1 MKMCIFLT
9 IIKLLHFIA
18 VTVAKS
24 RMQLFSVQHLSL
36 SLSLCYSFLDI
47 SERCFFPFLTSP
59 LSVHCSKTSLSLKVY
74 VWIEAW
80 KHSRNIQILSL
91 FHTNLAFPLVFPFC
105 HMTKGALAS
114 HSSRMTLEKI
124 CGQSTN

>member
-36 SLSLCYSFLDI
+36 SLSLFYSFLDI
-47 SERCFFPFLTSP
+47 SERCFFSFFTSP

-91 FHTNLAFPLVFPFC
+91 SHTNLAFLLVTFSISPSLSLSFF
-105 HMTKGALAS
+105 L
-114 HSSRMTLEKI
+114 TLPSFLPKI
-124 CGQSTN
+124 LPRSF